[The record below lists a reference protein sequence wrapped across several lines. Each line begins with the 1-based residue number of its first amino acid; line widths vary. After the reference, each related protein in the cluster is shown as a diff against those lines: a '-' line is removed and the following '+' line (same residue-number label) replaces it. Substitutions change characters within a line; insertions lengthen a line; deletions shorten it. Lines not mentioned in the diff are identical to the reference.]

1 VNISCGEHYLI
12 ISGQS
17 SLFLE
22 VGFSLALKALPAL
35 SAEPRYAAT
44 TSTVEKKL
52 PDFWHI

>member
-52 PDFWHI
+52 ADFWHI